1 MNSGDLLLSFS
12 EFAVS
17 HGQLQRGGGCLP
29 STDVVNH

>member
-12 EFAVS
+12 EFVS